1 MTIRAQN
8 EDEKEIKT
16 LERLQ
21 VGHRKSL
28 GLDNPTMTPSAMSI
42 EEFVCVFHIANL
54 YLAEM
59 NEIA

>member
-28 GLDNPTMTPSAMSI
+28 GLDNPTMTPSVMSI
-42 EEFVCVFHIANL
+42 FCCVFHIANL